1 MTPAYID
8 ELFKNVNSKTVN
20 FYDSLTKYAKC
31 RQIFKHSFP
40 VIMKML
46 HLHRLKPLENT
57 QEQVYAKIRGAALT
71 LVTLDYRAKDIFTFY
86 KRRGP
91 NQHRETKKVR
101 ALDVSADPEFAI
113 PDLSEDEAITGN
125 ETTAVHGKPTEKEE
139 PEPEDDDDEEPEAEP
154 EDDTIEIGSEED
166 DEE

>member
-1 MTPAYID
+1 MNPAYID

-40 VIMKML
+40 VIMNML

-71 LVTLDYRAKDIFTFY
+71 LVTLEYRAKDIFTFY

-91 NQHRETKKVR
+91 NQHRETNKVR
-101 ALDVSADPEFAI
+101 AIDVSADPEFAI
-113 PDLSEDEAITGN
+113 PDLSEYEAITGN
-125 ETTAVHGKPTEKEE
+125 ETTAVHGDPTDEEE
-139 PEPEDDDDEEPEAEP
+139 PEP

-166 DEE
+166 DE